1 MKENWK
7 QVKDFKDY
15 QISDS
20 GRVKSFKRNK
30 KGRLLELIVDNRGYY
45 VINFCEDGAMFQKL
59 VHILVAEAFIPNPN
73 NLPMVNHKDL
83 IKLNNKKENLEWCNN
98 RQNVSHYY
106 ENIETTSK
114 YLGVSIEGNSFR
126 AQIKVEGERYC
137 LGSYKIEKEAAETY
151 KKALDI
157 LETKGLDKM
166 IQYQKEV
173 KNKFTSK
180 YKGVSFDKSRNKWIA
195 SVFHKNKKEL
205 YKRFNTEGEA
215 VQAVLLKYEELEIP
229 LHYTHEEYINTHL
242 SSIIEWLTWEE
253 LKKLGSPFK
262 I

>member
-1 MKENWK
+1 MKEKWE
-7 QVKDFKDY
+7 QLKDFKDY
-15 QISDS
+15 QISDL
-20 GRVKSFKRNK
+20 GRVRSFKSNK
-30 KGRLLELIVDNRGYY
+30 KGRLLKLIVDNRGYY

-59 VHILVAEAFIPNPN
+59 VHILVAEAFIPNPD

-106 ENIETTSK
+106 ENIETASK

-137 LGSYKIEKEAAETY
+137 LGSYKVEKEAAKIY
-151 KKALDI
+151 KKALNI

-166 IQYQKEV
+166 IEYQKQI

-180 YKGVSFDKSRNKWIA
+180 YKGVSYDKSREKWIG
-195 SVFHKNKKEL
+195 SVFYKGKREL
-205 YKRFNTEGEA
+205 GKRFNTENEA
-215 VQAVLLKYEELEIP
+215 VESVIAKYDELGIPYHYSHIEYIDRNLSSYIEYLTQRELLKMKFP
-229 LHYTHEEYINTHL
+229 L
-242 SSIIEWLTWEE
+242 S
-253 LKKLGSPFK
+253 
-262 I
+262 